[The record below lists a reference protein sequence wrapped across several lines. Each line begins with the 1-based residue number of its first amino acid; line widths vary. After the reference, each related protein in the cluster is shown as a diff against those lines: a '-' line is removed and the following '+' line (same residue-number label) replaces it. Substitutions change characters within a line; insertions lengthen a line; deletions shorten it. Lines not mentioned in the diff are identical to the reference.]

1 MSQQK
6 QCRIWSLSG
15 LSVED
20 RVLLDSLASLGWAF
34 PAEAECGSM
43 VGLAFVQPK
52 DELRKVMEQLAAHSR
67 MLWIVVCDNNQ
78 LSELSRLFS
87 LGIVFDFHHRPVQ
100 IELLSATL
108 GHGLGVHK
116 ELLQLP
122 EPSTFSH
129 DMTGLYDKARRI
141 AGTDISVVIH
151 GPSGS
156 GKEYLARYIH
166 QHSGRSAAPFVSLNC
181 AGLPANLIQDELFGH
196 EKGAFTGANQAHAGV
211 FEQAKGGTLLLDEIG
226 DLPLELQGNFLQVLQ
241 QKSVRRLGS
250 ARYVPVDCRIIA
262 ASHKKLSDLVSQGGF
277 REDLFYRLNVIHLE
291 VPALAQRRDEVLPL
305 AEYFL
310 EQYAERYGVRKHL
323 STEARFLL
331 QEYHW
336 PGNIRQLQNVLISAA
351 TLSDTS
357 IISGQE
363 LNLEHPQTELASP
376 LADQVRLF
384 EQQTI
389 LRAVRMNGGCRNKAA
404 RQLGISRHTLYRK
417 IRQSD

>member
-1 MSQQK
+1 MSLQK
-6 QCRIWSLSG
+6 QCRIWSLSD
-15 LSVED
+15 LCIED
-20 RVLLDSLASLGWAF
+20 KVLLDSLAALGWHF
-34 PAEAECGSM
+34 PQAPESGT
-43 VGLAFVQPK
+43 VGLAFVQPR
-52 DELRKVMEQLAAHSR
+52 DDLHQVMERLAAESR
-67 MLWIVVCDNNQ
+67 MLWIIVCNNDQ

-122 EPSTFSH
+122 EPARFSH
-129 DMTGLYDKARRI
+129 DMTGLYEKAKRI
-141 AGTDISVVIH
+141 ANTDISVVIH

-156 GKEYLARYIH
+156 GKEYLARFVH
-166 QHSGRSAAPFVSLNC
+166 QHSGRAQAPFVSLNC

-211 FEQAKGGTLLLDEIG
+211 FEQANGGTLLLDEIG

-250 ARYVPVDCRIIA
+250 ARYIPVDCRIIA
-262 ASHKKLSDLVSQGGF
+262 ASHKRLADLVEEGLF

-291 VPALAQRRDEVLPL
+291 VPALSQRRDEILPL
-305 AEYFL
+305 ADFFL
-310 EQYAERYGVRKHL
+310 EQYAARYGVRKHL

-351 TLSDTS
+351 TLAETP

-363 LNLEHPQTELASP
+363 LNLEHPRAELEAP
-376 LADQVRLF
+376 LAQQVRLF
-384 EQQTI
+384 EQQVI
-389 LRAVRMNGGCRNKAA
+389 LRAIGNNGGCRNKAA

-417 IRQSD
+417 LKQPE